1 MSESGSA
8 PLDSA
13 EIRSDLQDRLA
24 RFTRD
29 TFFISGGMLLL
40 SIGIDVSNGYGSL
53 ATLFVQ
59 APRVAHVI
67 CTLALLAGWRTCRG
81 NSASMRRLE
90 AMDAMLTILL
100 CVGWAMLGV
109 GMAPAN
115 PIEFG
120 IILAFTHT
128 LIGRSVMVPSS
139 YQRTLW
145 ISACSALPVLS
156 VLIYRQMAFIPG
168 ASASLVRSFLL
179 FSSIWC
185 LVAVVVATL
194 NSRQIF
200 GLRRQIR
207 EIGKL
212 GQYTLED
219 KIGEGGMGV
228 VYRAAHAMLRR
239 PAAIKLLL
247 PERASER
254 DLARFEREVQLTSQ
268 LYHPNTISI
277 FDFGRTAG
285 GTFYYVMEYLDGVD
299 LERLVREAGPLE
311 PARVIRILVQACG
324 SLAEAHALGLI
335 HRDIKPANI
344 ILTERADESDIVK
357 VVDFGLVKTTVASSD
372 PAVTHVNAITGT
384 PLYLSPESITAP
396 ETVDGRADLYA
407 LGAVGYFLLTGKH
420 VFDGASIVEVCSKH
434 LLETPVPPS
443 ERAGRPMP
451 DDLQNAILSC
461 LAKAA
466 SDRPASAQSL
476 RAQLLACADASRWDA
491 EAART
496 WWRDEGTRIRAQKT
510 IPPSREGS
518 STMVIDLRR
527 RAARTEQIV
536 PDTSERAGS
545 GPPSA
550 SLRSRRSFARQP

>member
-1 MSESGSA
+1 MMSASGRA
-8 PLDSA
+8 PIDSA
-13 EIRSDLQDRLA
+13 EVRSDLQDRLA

-40 SIGIDVSNGYGSL
+40 SIAIDVSNRLGASE
-53 ATLFVQ
+53 LFVQ
-59 APRVAHVI
+59 APRLAHVV
-67 CTLALLAGWRTCRG
+67 CTLALLLGWRICR
-81 NSASMRRLE
+81 SDTASVRLLE
-90 AMDAMLTILL
+90 AMDAVLTILL

-109 GMAPAN
+109 GMDAAN

-156 VLIYRQMAFIPG
+156 VLFYRHMAFIPG
-168 ASASLVRSFLL
+168 ASVSAVRSFLTY
-179 FSSIWC
+179 SSIWC
-185 LVAVVVATL
+185 VVAVVVATL

-200 GLRRQIR
+200 GLRKQIR

-277 FDFGRTAG
+277 FDFGRTAD

-299 LERLVREAGPLE
+299 LERLVRETGPLD
-311 PARVIRILVQACG
+311 PARVIRILAQTCG

-357 VVDFGLVKTTVASSD
+357 VVDFGLVKTTMASAD
-372 PAVTHVNAITGT
+372 PAVTNVNAITGT

-396 ETVDGRADLYA
+396 ETVDARADLYA

-420 VFDGASIVEVCSKH
+420 VFDGASIVAVCSKH

-443 ERAGRPMP
+443 ERIGRPLP
-451 DDLQNAILSC
+451 EDLQAAILAC
-461 LAKAA
+461 LAK
-466 SDRPASAQSL
+466 SPDQRPASAEQL
-476 RAQLLACADASRWDA
+476 RSRLLACAHAGDWDA
-491 EAART
+491 VAARA
-496 WWRDEGTRIRAQKT
+496 WWRDEGTRIRSQKT
-510 IPPSREGS
+510 IPPASEGTN
-518 STMVIDLRR
+518 TMVIDLRR
-527 RAARTEQIV
+527 RAGRTAKIV
-536 PDTSERAGS
+536 PESS
-545 GPPSA
+545 V
-550 SLRSRRSFARQP
+550 Q

>member
-1 MSESGSA
+1 MMSDSGRA
-8 PLDSA
+8 PIDSA
-13 EIRSDLQDRLA
+13 EARSDLQDRLA
-24 RFTRD
+24 RFSRD

-40 SIGIDVSNGYGSL
+40 SIGIDVSNGRGAL
-53 ATLFVQ
+53 DTLFVQ
-59 APRVAHVI
+59 APRIAHVV
-67 CTLALLAGWRTCRG
+67 CTVALLAGWRICRG
-81 NSASMRRLE
+81 NSASMRLLE
-90 AMDAMLTILL
+90 AMDAVLTILL
-100 CVGWAMLGV
+100 CIGWAMLGL
-109 GMAPAN
+109 GMEPAN
-115 PIEFG
+115 PIEFA

-145 ISACSALPVLS
+145 VSALSALPIWSILM
-156 VLIYRQMAFIPG
+156 YRQMAFIPG
-168 ASASLVRSFLL
+168 ASPNAVRSFLVY
-179 FSSIWC
+179 SSIWC
-185 LVAVVVATL
+185 VVAVVVATL

-200 GLRRQIR
+200 GLRKQIR

-311 PARVIRILVQACG
+311 PARVIRVLAQVCG

-335 HRDIKPANI
+335 HRDIKPANL

-357 VVDFGLVKTTVASSD
+357 VVDFGLVKTTVASAD
-372 PAVTHVNAITGT
+372 PAVTNVNAITGT
-384 PLYLSPESITAP
+384 PLYLSPESISAP

-420 VFDGASIVEVCSKH
+420 VFDGPSIVAVCSKH
-434 LLETPVPPS
+434 LLEAPTPPS
-443 ERAGRPMP
+443 KRVNRQFPA
-451 DDLQNAILSC
+451 DLEAAILSC
-461 LAKAA
+461 LAKAPN
-466 SDRPASAQSL
+466 DRPASAEVL
-476 RAQLLACADASRWDA
+476 RAQLLACADAGKWDPA
-491 EAART
+491 AARA
-496 WWRDEGTRIRAQKT
+496 WWRDQGTRIRSQKT
-510 IPPSREGS
+510 IPPAPSGS
-518 STMVIDLRR
+518 NTMVIDLRR
-527 RAARTEQIV
+527 RTVR
-536 PDTSERAGS
+536 G
-545 GPPSA
+545 
-550 SLRSRRSFARQP
+550 